1 MSKRSGKIDARQLRF
16 DFNQQI
22 DLYRAMK
29 SEILDTETESN
40 DAYTYEEACI
50 QLAVA
55 IKKMVRQS
63 GLSRDQVVDAVN
75 DYFGWDGRSSK
86 KLTIH
91 MFNHYLSK
99 PIDYPIP
106 AYYLFA
112 IQHITEST
120 EACELFAGA
129 EDAQVISGDEVRQMT
144 LGKIDENILE
154 LQKLKRE
161 LRNGRR
167 P

>member
-1 MSKRSGKIDARQLRF
+1 MAKPSKKLDTRQLRF
-16 DFNQQI
+16 DFNRQI

-29 SEILDTETESN
+29 SEILDTEQESS
-40 DAYTYEEACI
+40 DVYTYEEACI

-55 IKKMVRQS
+55 IKKMVRHS
-63 GLSRDQVVDAVN
+63 GLSREQVVDEIN

-106 AYYLFA
+106 AFYIFA
-112 IQHITEST
+112 IQQITEST
-120 EACELFAGA
+120 EVCELFAEA
-129 EDAQVISGDEVRQMT
+129 SDAQVISGDEVRQMT

-154 LQKLKRE
+154 LKKLQRE

-167 P
+167 